1 MHNQDKTSSLQSAK
15 QLGFPSHAKL
25 SDWDSLDAH
34 SADIDSRQVIRRLIS
49 DQREANSSRKSSF
62 RMEKPYVA
70 VAEHSAFK
78 RSRIMD
84 SGYSTNTPS
93 TELGTSDVAKQA
105 NKKTA
110 SGFATFDLSKKRDLF
125 AAEVKKHFLPQLRVS
140 NRGRSREPSR
150 WKLSVIEQALE
161 QQQALQHSRVVYG
174 EGNRLMQQASRFAPH

>member
-1 MHNQDKTSSLQSAK
+1 MHNLDKAPGLQRAK
-15 QLGFPSHAKL
+15 PSVHPSHPKL

-62 RMEKPYVA
+62 LMEKPYLPG
-70 VAEHSAFK
+70 AEHSAFK

-84 SGYSTNTPS
+84 SGYSTNAPTTDLGPS
-93 TELGTSDVAKQA
+93 DAAKEA
-105 NKKTA
+105 NTNAA
-110 SGFATFDLSKKRDLF
+110 SGYATFDLSKKRDLF

-140 NRGRSREPSR
+140 NRGGSREPSR
-150 WKLSVIEQALE
+150 WKLSVIEQSLE
-161 QQQALQHSRVVYG
+161 QRQELQHSRVVYR